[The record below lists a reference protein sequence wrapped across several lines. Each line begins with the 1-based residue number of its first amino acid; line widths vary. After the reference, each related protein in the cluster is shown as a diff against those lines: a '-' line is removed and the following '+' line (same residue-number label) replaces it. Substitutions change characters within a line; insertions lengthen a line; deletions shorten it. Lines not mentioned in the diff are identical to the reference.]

1 MKARRRWTD
10 ERGNAR
16 PAARADRAATA
27 HAADAPGAR
36 RQRFPDD
43 GAVLLAALLVP
54 QAATGD
60 LPAAARLH
68 PLDVPLGEL
77 LRGAVRPAVPAT
89 GAQHADRDRLGD
101 RRAGVDVVDGGVRL
115 RPPAVPRA
123 RRPVRRHP
131 GDADAAVRRD
141 ADP

>member
-1 MKARRRWTD
+1 MRTHRGWTD
-10 ERGNAR
+10 ECGNAR
-16 PAARADRAATA
+16 PAARADRAAPASA

-36 RQRFPDD
+36 RRRFSDD

-89 GAQHADRDRLGD
+89 GAQHADRRSEE
-101 RRAGVDVVDGGVRL
+101 
-115 RPPAVPRA
+115 
-123 RRPVRRHP
+123 
-131 GDADAAVRRD
+131 
-141 ADP
+141 